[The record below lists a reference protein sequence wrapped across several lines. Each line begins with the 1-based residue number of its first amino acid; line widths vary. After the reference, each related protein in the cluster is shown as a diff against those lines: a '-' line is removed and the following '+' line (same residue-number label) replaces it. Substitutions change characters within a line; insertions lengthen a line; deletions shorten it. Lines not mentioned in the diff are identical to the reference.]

1 MKNKQLNTVQKL
13 LTFSCS
19 LFTKKAI
26 LLSLLVIHFSLF
38 TVHAQKQGQ
47 ERIDSLQTAL
57 KKAKQDNN
65 KVNILNALSEHA
77 GWRKGNYDTALF
89 YAQNALQLAQKLRFK
104 KGESDAYNNIGM
116 IHLYQENYQEALN
129 KFSLSLQTS
138 EQAGDKKE
146 QAIAYLYIGIVYV
159 YQENDAEAL
168 KNYAASLKVS
178 QDAGNKEQEAQAYF
192 YIGALYYSKYN
203 FTEALKNYLAE
214 LKIREEIGDKK
225 ATANTYQNIG
235 DLYREQGNYLE
246 ALKTFFVVLKIYETL
261 NDKLNTGGVCTS
273 IGLCYFSLSNYPQ
286 ALEYLLKA
294 LKIDEE
300 LGNELGS
307 NSINVGIVYD
317 KSGDYANAIRY
328 YQKALAVFE
337 ESSKKAG
344 RVTRGVGV
352 ALGNIAGVYLE
363 QGKYSE
369 ALEYYQKALKIHE
382 QRQDKADIVR
392 ITMNI
397 GNVYYSLGNY
407 TETLKSYLA
416 ALKMLEKIDD
426 KYLEV
431 KLSNNIGAVYIQ
443 QHKLHEAKKWSEKA
457 LRLSMEMRSKDAISS
472 AYDNLSATDSASGNF
487 RGAYNNYKMYIL
499 YKDSIYNEENTKKF
513 TQTSMQYEFDK
524 KQLADS
530 LQNVQVKKLAAE
542 KLSKQKTYTTL
553 GAALAFILLGF
564 SFFIFRN
571 NKKLD
576 KEKKKSENLLLN
588 ILPTEVAEELKEK
601 GSADA
606 KQFDEVSVLF
616 TDFVHFTQTSEQ
628 LSPQQLVQE
637 LNECFTAFDNII
649 EQNGLEKIKTI
660 GDAYL
665 AVCGLPNENEQHAK
679 KTVQAALEIRDF
691 IAKRKQTEKTFDIR
705 IGIHSGSVVAGIVGV
720 KKFAYDIWGDTVNTA
735 ARMESSGEAG
745 KINISAKTYQLIKD
759 EFEFEYRGKIDAKG
773 KGEID
778 MYFVS

>member
-1 MKNKQLNTVQKL
+1 MKIFN
-13 LTFSCS
+13 
-19 LFTKKAI
+19 LFV
-26 LLSLLVIHFSLF
+26 SLVIVSLMF
-38 TVHAQKQGQ
+38 IAGTGCQQSNKPTQEAKQGQ
-47 ERIDSLQTAL
+47 ELIDSLKTAL
-57 KKAKQDNN
+57 KTVKTDTT
-65 KVNILNALSEHA
+65 KVNILNDLSKYA
-77 GWRKGNYDTALF
+77 GWQINENDAAIDYAQQALDLATKANFKNGMAVAHNNMANAIKRKRNYEEAFKHYFIALELYKETKNKLWEGRIYNNMANTYRELSDFPNALKYYALAEKLATETDDQVTIAYIFAGFAYTYNVLGKFPEAMEKYRSLLKIYKETENKQGEVYIYTSIGGVFAMQGKYPEALQEFYTALRITEEIGDKNSSDLA
-89 YAQNALQLAQKLRFK
+89 YTYTSIGEIHSSQKNYSEALKQHTNALHVFTEIGDKYGMAYTHNAIGETYRHLKEYPQALDNLSIALKLSK
-104 KGESDAYNNIGM
+104 EIGEERVMANVYGNIGSV
-116 IHLYQENYQEALN
+116 YEAQGNYQEALRSYFDAVKLLEKVTN
-129 KFSLSLQTS
+129 QVN
-138 EQAGDKKE
+138 
-146 QAIAYLYIGIVYV
+146 IAY
-159 YQENDAEAL
+159 
-168 KNYAASLKVS
+168 
-178 QDAGNKEQEAQAYF
+178 AYS
-192 YIGALYYSKYN
+192 A
-203 FTEALKNYLAE
+203 
-214 LKIREEIGDKK
+214 
-225 ATANTYQNIG
+225 
-235 DLYREQGNYLE
+235 
-246 ALKTFFVVLKIYETL
+246 
-261 NDKLNTGGVCTS
+261 
-273 IGLCYFSLSNYPQ
+273 
-286 ALEYLLKA
+286 
-294 LKIDEE
+294 
-300 LGNELGS
+300 
-307 NSINVGIVYD
+307 
-317 KSGDYANAIRY
+317 
-328 YQKALAVFE
+328 
-337 ESSKKAG
+337 
-344 RVTRGVGV
+344 
-352 ALGNIAGVYLE
+352 
-363 QGKYSE
+363 
-369 ALEYYQKALKIHE
+369 
-382 QRQDKADIVR
+382 
-392 ITMNI
+392 
-397 GNVYYSLGNY
+397 
-407 TETLKSYLA
+407 
-416 ALKMLEKIDD
+416 
-426 KYLEV
+426 
-431 KLSNNIGAVYIQ
+431 IGAVYV
-443 QHKLHEAKKWSEKA
+443 KLNQPLEGKKWLQKSLTLSSEMGTKDITKSSYEGLSKA
-457 LRLSMEMRSKDAISS
+457 
-472 AYDNLSATDSASGNF
+472 DSASGYF
-487 RGAYNNYKMYIL
+487 KGAYENYKL
-499 YKDSIYNEENTKKF
+499 FNVYKDSLYNEENTKKL

-691 IAKRKQTEKTFDIR
+691 IAKRKQTERTFDIR

>member
-1 MKNKQLNTVQKL
+1 MKIFN
-13 LTFSCS
+13 
-19 LFTKKAI
+19 LFV
-26 LLSLLVIHFSLF
+26 SLVIVSLMF
-38 TVHAQKQGQ
+38 IVGTGCQQSNKPTQEAKQGQ
-47 ERIDSLQTAL
+47 ELIDSLKTAL
-57 KKAKQDNN
+57 KTVKTDTT
-65 KVNILNALSEHA
+65 KVNILNDLSEHA
-77 GWRKGNYDTALF
+77 GWRINDNDASIDYAQQALDLATKANLKNGMARAHNNMANAFAQKYNTKEAFENYFTALELYKETGNKKWEGWICNNIAITYKDLADYPKSIEYYTFAKKLATEVGDQTSIAAISIDVAHIYIMLSNYPEALENYFVALKIYEETGNRSGIANVYIATGQIYLSQGDYPKTLNNLSIALKIYEEIGDKSGIAACYNGIGIVYKDQGNYHEALKNHF
-89 YAQNALQLAQKLRFK
+89 ASLKINEEIGNKIGVSY
-104 KGESDAYNNIGM
+104 AYNNIGEV
-116 IHLYQENYQEALN
+116 YYKQGNYP
-129 KFSLSLQTS
+129 
-138 EQAGDKKE
+138 
-146 QAIAYLYIGIVYV
+146 
-159 YQENDAEAL
+159 
-168 KNYAASLKVS
+168 
-178 QDAGNKEQEAQAYF
+178 
-192 YIGALYYSKYN
+192 
-203 FTEALKNYLAE
+203 EALKNYLASV
-214 LKIREEIGDKK
+214 EIKKKTGDKYG
-225 ATANTYQNIG
+225 AAYTYNNLG
-235 DLYREQGNYLE
+235 
-246 ALKTFFVVLKIYETL
+246 FVYTQFK
-261 NDKLNTGGVCTS
+261 D
-273 IGLCYFSLSNYPQ
+273 YPQ
-286 ALEYLLKA
+286 AQT
-294 LKIDEE
+294 
-300 LGNELGS
+300 S
-307 NSINVGIVYD
+307 F
-317 KSGDYANAIRY
+317 
-328 YQKALAVFE
+328 QKALLL
-337 ESSKKAG
+337 SK
-344 RVTRGVGV
+344 
-352 ALGNIAGVYLE
+352 E
-363 QGKYSE
+363 
-369 ALEYYQKALKIHE
+369 
-382 QRQDKADIVR
+382 
-392 ITMNI
+392 I
-397 GNVYYSLGNY
+397 GNKENLKNGYSGMAILDSTTGNW
-407 TETLKSYLA
+407 
-416 ALKMLEKIDD
+416 
-426 KYLEV
+426 
-431 KLSNNIGAVYIQ
+431 Q
-443 QHKLHEAKKWSEKA
+443 
-457 LRLSMEMRSKDAISS
+457 
-472 AYDNLSATDSASGNF
+472 
-487 RGAYNNYKMYIL
+487 GAYQNYKHFTV
-499 YKDSIYNEENTKKF
+499 YKDSMFNEENTKKF

-759 EFEFEYRGKIDAKG
+759 DFEFEYRGKIDAKG